1 MRTEFH
7 HENCLFFFFR
17 PLGTQW
23 IDSGVNSMLI
33 YFHKTQKKM
42 NAILTALLYRRIKA
56 PTYPIPMGAFDA
68 LSVNS

>member
-1 MRTEFH
+1 
-7 HENCLFFFFR
+7 
-17 PLGTQW
+17 
-23 IDSGVNSMLI
+23 
-33 YFHKTQKKM
+33 M